1 MTQTMYEV
9 IIHTNW
15 NVILDQINDK
25 YNLNSHMFAS
35 NNMTTKMDWQ
45 IKIQPACFLK
55 S

>member
-25 YNLNSHMFAS
+25 CNLNSHKFAS
-35 NNMTTKMDWQ
+35 NNTKMDWQ